1 MFLIQ
6 YWGGPNTYSTLR
18 GHPRLRKRHARFAIG
33 IAAHDAWLRHMRAAL
48 DELALEPEYDD
59 ALWRYFQMAAAS
71 LRNVPG

>member
-1 MFLIQ
+1 
-6 YWGGPNTYSTLR
+6 
-18 GHPRLRKRHARFAIG
+18 
-33 IAAHDAWLRHMRAAL
+33 MRAAL